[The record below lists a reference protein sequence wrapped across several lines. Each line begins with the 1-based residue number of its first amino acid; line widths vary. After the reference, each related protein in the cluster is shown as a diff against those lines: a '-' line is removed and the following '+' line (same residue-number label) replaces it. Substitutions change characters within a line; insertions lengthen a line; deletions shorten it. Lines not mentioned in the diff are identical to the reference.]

1 MPSAAINTLTSV
13 TVLLYATARE
23 VTVKE
28 LPRMSEVVD
37 MAELKS
43 VGPAACRPTVR
54 GEVFTVVPDCPLV
67 SVAVTETS

>member
-28 LPRMSEVVD
+28 LPRISEVVD
-37 MAELKS
+37 MAELIS

-54 GEVFTVVPDCPLV
+54 DEDFNVVPDCPLV